1 MNLHQIFLRSPA
13 NLFDEFIAECQRW
26 YEQPAHT
33 FTEMRVRANKKI
45 RGDIFEEFCVLYLK
59 HVRKYPNVWRLEDVP
74 TEILETLSLK
84 RQDMGIDIIC
94 EKDGKYTAV
103 QCKYKKHTGHKSK
116 TIVTWSQ
123 LSTFYALCMRTGPW
137 EKYVVMTNCDYVRHM
152 GKKTAKDLSI
162 CQKTFQNITKEQWT
176 QMCEL
181 EGNVVEGAQATVK
194 QPTPEE
200 LRELRLARFKME
212 TNVPTQS

>member
-1 MNLHQIFLRSPA
+1 
-13 NLFDEFIAECQRW
+13 
-26 YEQPAHT
+26 
-33 FTEMRVRANKKI
+33 
-45 RGDIFEEFCVLYLK
+45 
-59 HVRKYPNVWRLEDVP
+59 
-74 TEILETLSLK
+74 
-84 RQDMGIDIIC
+84 
-94 EKDGKYTAV
+94 
-103 QCKYKKHTGHKSK
+103 
-116 TIVTWSQ
+116 
-123 LSTFYALCMRTGPW
+123 
-137 EKYVVMTNCDYVRHM
+137 M